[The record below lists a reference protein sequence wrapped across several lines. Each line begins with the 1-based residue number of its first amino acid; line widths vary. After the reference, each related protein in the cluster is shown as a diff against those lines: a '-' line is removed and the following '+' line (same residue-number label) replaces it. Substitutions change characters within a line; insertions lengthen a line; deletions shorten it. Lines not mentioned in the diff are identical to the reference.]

1 MPPWAP
7 GQSGNPSGRP
17 KNTLKDYTRRK
28 LAKMTDEEKEKFL
41 LDINKIDQWEMGEG
55 KAPQDLN
62 LGSNPDLP
70 FRIIIEKDIEK
81 DKNGNEGKEDKVI

>member
-62 LGSNPDLP
+62 VGSNPDLP